1 MWRILLGIVYLTAF
15 CEASEYIFSYRVA
28 ARNGM
33 LLNEKYYFSPAMVGA
48 NILRQT
54 KNPYKKCTISHEAKT
69 EKALLRDY
77 KEKILECFLKW
88 GVRLEDN
95 TQVQNLQGKSITY
108 LAIPPTRIQIEYADG
123 IATIYALTHDINK
136 TIKAIK
142 E

>member
-54 KNPYKKCTISHEAKT
+54 KNPYKNAQLATRQKLK
-69 EKALLRDY
+69 KL
-77 KEKILECFLKW
+77 CF
-88 GVRLEDN
+88 
-95 TQVQNLQGKSITY
+95 
-108 LAIPPTRIQIEYADG
+108 
-123 IATIYALTHDINK
+123 ATIK
-136 TIKAIK
+136 RKF
-142 E
+142 